1 MKNNVENSKSPR
13 LVGIFKVATSDIA
26 IDWLG
31 SMSVR
36 DCSWKPCKVTWT
48 WSKFVN
54 WVNF

>member
-1 MKNNVENSKSPR
+1 MKDNVENSKSRR